1 MLCTRNGDLRGELIT
16 PTTNGPHSP
25 GPQVLT
31 GFRPFHCM
39 PGYTPVP
46 AILRGERPKRP
57 LDAESLGFSDAL
69 WQLTQLCWSGSSS
82 DRPTV
87 QQLLDHLSLAALSW
101 VPPPVY
107 PARVVIDTGE
117 ITGSNSSGSSG
128 MLENPTYHIRKR
140 ATHFFSRFSQFIR
153 SFCRLFVIR

>member
-1 MLCTRNGDLRGELIT
+1 M
-16 PTTNGPHSP
+16 
-25 GPQVLT
+25 
-31 GFRPFHCM
+31 F
-39 PGYTPVP
+39 GYTPVP

-69 WQLTQLCWSGSSS
+69 WQLAQSCWSESSS

-87 QQLLDHLSLAALSW
+87 QQLFEYLSLAALDW

-107 PARVVIDTGE
+107 PAVAIDADE

-128 MLENPTYHIRKR
+128 IMLENLTFD
-140 ATHFFSRFSQFIR
+140 T
-153 SFCRLFVIR
+153 